1 MIFILFQLE
10 EVIKM
15 PIKIKD
21 YKKMPEIDIIK
32 EIYDSLDPVE
42 QSNVVAPIDRSK
54 VLYRKIDYVKNEAAG
69 YIDIVKDS
77 KGRAAISIA
86 VKPKFRREGIA
97 YKLISRSLYI
107 ISNGNNLTDK
117 DKWKGITKIYYIPKV
132 KNTAGCA
139 LGEMLKQ
146 KFGMIKDDD
155 ASTTTEMVFYYSF
168 NDSPKEKERWRV
180 KGER

>member
-1 MIFILFQLE
+1 
-10 EVIKM
+10 M
-15 PIKIKD
+15 PIRVKD

-42 QSNVVAPIDRSK
+42 QSNVVEPVDRSK

-69 YIDIVKDS
+69 YIDIIKDS

-97 YKLISRSLYI
+97 YKLISRALYI
-107 ISNGNNLTDK
+107 ISSGRFKTCNSNNLVDN

-146 KFGMIKDDD
+146 KFGMIKDDES
-155 ASTTTEMVFYYSF
+155 STNTEMVFYYSF
-168 NDSPKEKERWRV
+168 NDSPKEKEKWRV